1 MSLKK
6 TPRKSFDVNLL
17 ASFHEL
23 PLSSLMKTAPC
34 SPTATNR
41 SSAFRSTFGEDYG
54 VTMTTG
60 PLAGLLS
67 RAVVIVEP
75 DGTVSYTQQVPEI
88 HDEPDYELVMA
99 ALEQVY

>member
-1 MSLKK
+1 
-6 TPRKSFDVNLL
+6 
-17 ASFHEL
+17 
-23 PLSSLMKTAPC
+23 
-34 SPTATNR
+34 
-41 SSAFRSTFGEDYG
+41 
-54 VTMTTG
+54 MTTG

-88 HDEPDYELVMA
+88 HDEPDYELVME